1 MDRVDSRTAAT
12 EPTGD
17 PVRDGL
23 ALIKDN
29 MPRTYADIQA
39 QAGGPRG
46 RATFALVR
54 RGLRGEANC
63 FYAVEAGHVVGAP
76 FNQNVTADAAAVMVQ
91 FGAEFVVMWPWIGEV
106 QHEA

>member
-1 MDRVDSRTAAT
+1 MDKVDSRTAAGQS
-12 EPTGD
+12 GD
-17 PVRDGL
+17 PVREGL
-23 ALIKDN
+23 ARIKAN

-76 FNQNVTADAAAVMVQ
+76 FDQAVTADAAAVMVR
-91 FGAEFVVMWPWIGEV
+91 FGAEFLVMWPMTDGV
-106 QHEA
+106 QHETR